1 MPTTMRRPAPF
12 VLSLLALGVAAE
24 LPAQLDVATFTKR
37 RSAAETAVQQTLADA
52 ASAVRAVR
60 EALADP
66 NHKLHGTCDDV
77 VNVLNGGTFDAG
89 IGCVDVGMGFLDDFV
104 AEELRPVVRTKMTAL
119 RERLVAGSTALQ
131 RFESLTELVERG
143 ERLQALGPDD
153 DATGLLADLAA
164 SAARATRSAALE
176 RSELAQLQQ
185 YLQQQRQRQWARRG
199 QQLLADAELAM
210 ARLRTEWPEIRTG
223 LRAAARDDRDRA
235 HARFDEAYRNIA
247 PQVAEAPVPD
257 GVKLWKELTA
267 LQAEADAAHAQH
279 YGAETKQRLADAFAF
294 TADSFTGWE
303 EEAGEVSAAGYLDFD
318 PPSADRLGQ
327 PQTVILVE
335 RCNQF
340 LAFAGTDADGM
351 RDRAHP
357 ELTAFVAS
365 VLELRSKGQEK
376 LLRTAR
382 VVVDGLCALEI
393 QDERHRARLVTLA
406 DWDLP
411 LALQNHPEQA
421 ALVGRIHAVL
431 DAHGK
436 ATLGDAAL
444 ATIRTQATSAADS
457 LWPRFQQWLPVHG
470 GFAPAQA
477 SLFVGRTM
485 RLEGVWLRT
494 SEFDVAP
501 GQVVFDLDGHLF
513 VGTLTAAL
521 ADAVRTARTRLQL
534 APTDGL
540 DAHTPCELL
549 ATIGE
554 PLEVRLLGPKGRD
567 DAIVVAARAVR
578 LVGLR
583 QDGVFAVAP

>member
-1 MPTTMRRPAPF
+1 MPTTMRSPAPF
-12 VLSLLALGVAAE
+12 VLTLLALGFAAE

-37 RSAAETAVQQTLADA
+37 RSAAETAVQRALAD
-52 ASAVRAVR
+52 SATAVQAVR

-66 NHKLHGTCDDV
+66 NHKLQGTCGEV
-77 VNVLNGGTFDAG
+77 VNVLNGGSFEAG
-89 IGCVDVGMGFLDDFV
+89 IGAVDVGMGFVDDYV
-104 AEELRPVVRTKMTAL
+104 AEELRPNVRTRLLAL
-119 RERLVAGSTALQ
+119 RERMAAGSASLL

-185 YLQQQRQRQWARRG
+185 FLQQQRQRQWTRRG
-199 QQLLADAELAM
+199 RELLAAAELTM
-210 ARLRTEWPEIRTG
+210 AQLRTDWPEIRAG
-223 LRAAARDDRDRA
+223 LRAAAREDRDRA
-235 HARFDEAYRNIA
+235 HARFDEAYGNVA
-247 PQVAEAPVPD
+247 PLLAEAPVAD
-257 GVKLWKELTA
+257 AAKLWQELTT
-267 LQAEADAAHAQH
+267 LRAEVDAAHAQH
-279 YGAETKQRLADAFAF
+279 YGAETKQRLAESFAF

-303 EEAGEVSAAGYLDFD
+303 DEAGEVTAAGYLDFD
-318 PPSADRLGQ
+318 PPTADRFGQ
-327 PQTVILVE
+327 NQTINLVE
-335 RCNQF
+335 RCNLF
-340 LAFAGTDADGM
+340 LAFAGTDGDGM
-351 RDRAHP
+351 RDRGNP
-357 ELTAFVAS
+357 EVKSFVAS
-365 VLELRSKGQEK
+365 VVELRQKAHDK

-382 VVVDGLCALEI
+382 GIVDGLCALEI
-393 QDERHRARLVTLA
+393 QDERHRGRLVALA

-431 DAHGK
+431 DAHAK

-444 ATIRTQATSAADS
+444 ATIRTQATTAADS

-470 GFAPAQA
+470 GFAPSQA

-494 SEFDVAP
+494 AEFDVAP
-501 GQVVFDLDGHLF
+501 GQVVFDLDGHVF
-513 VGTLTAAL
+513 VGTLAPAL

-540 DAHTPCELL
+540 DSHTPCELL

-567 DAIVVAARAVR
+567 DAIVVTARAVR
-578 LVGLR
+578 LVGVR
-583 QDGVFAVAP
+583 QEGVFAVAP

>member
-1 MPTTMRRPAPF
+1 MRSPAPF
-12 VLSLLALGVAAE
+12 VLSLLALGLATQ

-37 RSAAETAVQQTLADA
+37 RSAAELAVQQALTDCGR
-52 ASAVRAVR
+52 AVQVVR

-66 NHKLHGTCDDV
+66 NHKLQGACDDV
-77 VNVLNGGTFDAG
+77 TNVLNGSSFDAG
-89 IGCVDVGMGFLDDFV
+89 IGCVDVAFGTFDDYV
-104 AEELRPVVRTKMTAL
+104 AEELRAAVRSKLQAL
-119 RERLVAGSTALQ
+119 RDRLVAGSTALQ
-131 RFESLTELVERG
+131 RFESLTELVDRG
-143 ERLQALGPDD
+143 ESLQALGPDD
-153 DATGLLADLAA
+153 DATGLLAVLAA

-176 RSELAQLQQ
+176 RNELAQLQQ

-210 ARLRTEWPEIRTG
+210 AQLRTEWPEIRTG
-223 LRAAARDDRDRA
+223 LRAASRDDRDRA

-247 PQVAEAPVPD
+247 PMVAEAPVSD
-257 GVKLWKELTA
+257 GAKLQKELAA

-279 YGAETKQRLADAFAF
+279 YGAETKQRLAEAFAF

-303 EEAGEVSAAGYLDFD
+303 DEAGEVSAAGYLDFD

-327 PQTVILVE
+327 TQTVNLVE

-340 LAFAGTDADGM
+340 LAFAGTDADAM
-351 RDRAHP
+351 RDGAHP

-365 VLELRSKGQEK
+365 VLALRQKGHEK

-393 QDERHRARLVTLA
+393 QDERHRGRLVTLA

-421 ALVGRIHAVL
+421 ALVGRLHAVL
-431 DAHGK
+431 DAHAK

-444 ATIRTQATSAADS
+444 TAIRTQATSAADS
-457 LWPRFQQWLPVHG
+457 LWSRFQQWLPVHG

-494 SEFDVAP
+494 AEFDVAP
-501 GQVVFDLDGHLF
+501 GQVVFDLDGHVF
-513 VGTLTAAL
+513 VGTLTPGL
-521 ADAVRTARTRLQL
+521 ADAVRAARTRLQL

-540 DAHTPCELL
+540 DAHAPCELL
-549 ATIGE
+549 AMVGE
-554 PLEVRLLGPKGRD
+554 PTEVRLLGPKGRD
-567 DAIVVAARAVR
+567 DAIVVTARAMR

-583 QDGVFAVAP
+583 QEGVFAVAP

>member
-1 MPTTMRRPAPF
+1 MRRPTPH
-12 VLSLLALGVAAE
+12 VLSLLALGFAAN

-37 RSAAETAVQQTLADA
+37 RSAAETAVQQALADC
-52 ASAVRAVR
+52 STAVLAVR
-60 EALADP
+60 EVLPDA

-77 VNVLNGGTFDAG
+77 VNVLKGGTFDAG
-89 IGCVDVGMGFLDDFV
+89 IGCVDVGFGYFADYV
-104 AEELRPVVRTKMTAL
+104 AEELRATVRPPLQAL
-119 RERLVAGSTALQ
+119 RDRLVAGSTALQ

-143 ERLQALGPDD
+143 ESLQALGPDD
-153 DATGLLADLAA
+153 DATGLLAVLAA
-164 SAARATRSAALE
+164 SAARATRSAALD

-185 YLQQQRQRQWARRG
+185 YLQQQRQRLWARRG
-199 QQLLADAELAM
+199 QQLLADAEVGM
-210 ARLRTEWPEIRTG
+210 ATLRNEWPEIRSG
-223 LRAAARDDRDRA
+223 MQAASREDRDRA
-235 HARFDEAYRNIA
+235 HARFDEANRSIA
-247 PQVAEAPVPD
+247 PMLAEAPVQD
-257 GVKLWKELTA
+257 AAKLQKELAA
-267 LQAEADAAHAQH
+267 LEAEAAAAHSQH
-279 YGAETKQRLADAFAF
+279 YGAETKQRLAESFSF

-303 EEAGEVSAAGYLDFD
+303 GEPGDVTATGYLDFD
-318 PPSADRLGQ
+318 PPNVDRFAQ
-327 PQTVILVE
+327 PQTVNLID
-335 RCNQF
+335 RANQF
-340 LAFAGTDADGM
+340 LAFAGTDADAL
-351 RDRAHP
+351 RDATHP
-357 ELTAFVAS
+357 ELAAFTAS
-365 VLELRSKGQEK
+365 VRDLRRQGHDK

-382 VVVDGLCALEI
+382 AVVDGLVPMAI
-393 QDERHRARLVTLA
+393 QDERHRGRLVTLA

-421 ALVGRIHAVL
+421 GLVDRVHAVL
-431 DAHGK
+431 DAY
-436 ATLGDAAL
+436 ARANLGDAAL
-444 ATIRTQATSAADS
+444 ATIRAEALVAADG
-457 LWPRFQQWLPVHG
+457 LWPRFQQWLPLHG

-501 GQVVFDLDGHLF
+501 GQVVFDLDGHVF
-513 VGTLTAAL
+513 VGTLAPKL
-521 ADAVRTARTRLQL
+521 AEAVHTARARLQL